1 MLPSGTLAMS
11 APGLCELASGGL
23 SGHNALGGIPVEL
36 PKEFF
41 TLQSMLT
48 LAGAAGATFVVCN
61 GLQKAFN
68 FNPRWLALAVAQVIV
83 LAGTS
88 ATGATRVIDYL
99 VAVIN
104 GFLVYLTA
112 AGGTDF
118 AAGTGGAQPVA
129 RGAAAQAMPQQK
141 RRFLT
146 PWF

>member
-1 MLPSGTLAMS
+1 
-11 APGLCELASGGL
+11 
-23 SGHNALGGIPVEL
+23 VQL

-68 FNPRWLALAVAQVIV
+68 FNPRWLALAVAQLIV

-88 ATGATRVIDYL
+88 ATGATRLIDYL
-99 VAVIN
+99 VGVIN

-112 AGGTDF
+112 AGGTDA
-118 AAGTGGAQPVA
+118 AAGAAGAAPVA
-129 RGAAAQAMPQQK
+129 RGAAAVPAAAPK

-146 PWF
+146 RWF

>member
-1 MLPSGTLAMS
+1 M
-11 APGLCELASGGL
+11 
-23 SGHNALGGIPVEL
+23 EL

-41 TLQSMLT
+41 TLQSMVT

-68 FNPRWLALAVAQVIV
+68 FNPRWLALVVAQVIV
-83 LAGTS
+83 LAGTAS
-88 ATGATRVIDYL
+88 TGATRPIDYL
-99 VAVIN
+99 VGIIN

-112 AGGTDF
+112 AGGTDA
-118 AAGTGGAQPVA
+118 AAGATGAQPVA
-129 RGAAAQAMPQQK
+129 RGAAAQSAPQPK

>member
-1 MLPSGTLAMS
+1 
-11 APGLCELASGGL
+11 
-23 SGHNALGGIPVEL
+23 
-36 PKEFF
+36 
-41 TLQSMLT
+41 MLT

-83 LAGTS
+83 LSGTS
-88 ATGATRVIDYL
+88 ATGATRLIDYL
-99 VAVIN
+99 VGVIN

-112 AGGTDF
+112 AGGTDM
-118 AAGTGGAQPVA
+118 AAGTTGTQPVA
-129 RGAAAQAMPQQK
+129 RGAATPSTVAPK